1 MLDLIEAE
9 IPESQGM
16 LTCGGESLPLPGEL
30 DGRAFRADFPDVEF
44 TSLSSGVA
52 ETARAFKSLHRES
65 RLSLHDLEEG
75 A

>member
-1 MLDLIEAE
+1 
-9 IPESQGM
+9 
-16 LTCGGESLPLPGEL
+16 
-30 DGRAFRADFPDVEF
+30 F